1 MAVTK
6 KIEIDG
12 NPVEFKASAAIPRI
26 YRNKFGS
33 DFYKALMTLNDAI
46 KDQTEDASTLDGFSL
61 EMFEDLAFV
70 MWSAAHPEEKYD
82 SPDEWLDQ
90 FNTFSIYQI
99 LPELIDLWGH
109 EQQDHG
115 VCGKKTEEDRAAD
128 DDCSVYAQMRGAGAE
143 YRRSRSADD
152 RFRERHVQREKT

>member
-26 YRNKFGS
+26 YRNKFGR
-33 DFYKALMTLNDAI
+33 DVYKDLMTLNDAI

-70 MWSAAHPEEKYD
+70 MWSA
-82 SPDEWLDQ
+82 DQ

-99 LPELIDLWGH
+99 LPELIDLWGMNIRTT
-109 EQQDHG
+109 
-115 VCGKKTEEDRAAD
+115 VPAGKN
-128 DDCSVYAQMRGAGAE
+128 
-143 YRRSRSADD
+143 
-152 RFRERHVQREKT
+152 

>member
-12 NPVEFKASAAIPRI
+12 NQVEFKASAAIPRI
-26 YRNKFGS
+26 YRNRFGRDVYQDLATLS
-33 DFYKALMTLNDAI
+33 DAVGAND
-46 KDQTEDASTLDGFSL
+46 QEASNLDNFSL

-99 LPELIDLWGH
+99 LPELIDLWGMNI
-109 EQQDHG
+109 
-115 VCGKKTEEDRAAD
+115 KTTV
-128 DDCSVYAQMRGAGAE
+128 S
-143 YRRSRSADD
+143 
-152 RFRERHVQREKT
+152 ERKN

>member
-12 NPVEFKASAAIPRI
+12 VPVEFKASAAIPRI
-26 YRNKFGS
+26 YRNKFGR
-33 DFYKALMTLNDAI
+33 DVYKDLMMLNDAI
-46 KDQTEDASTLDGFSL
+46 KDQDEEESSLDNFSL
-61 EMFEDLAFV
+61 QMFEDLAFV

-99 LPELIDLWGH
+99 LPELIDLWGMNI
-109 EQQDHG
+109 
-115 VCGKKTEEDRAAD
+115 KTDVPAR
-128 DDCSVYAQMRGAGAE
+128 
-143 YRRSRSADD
+143 
-152 RFRERHVQREKT
+152 KN

>member
-26 YRNKFGS
+26 YRNKFGR
-33 DFYKALMTLNDAI
+33 DVYKDLMVLNDAI
-46 KDQTEDASTLDGFSL
+46 KDNTEDASTLDGFSL

-70 MWSAAHPEEKYD
+70 MWSAAHPDEKYD
-82 SPDEWLDQ
+82 SPDDWLDQ

-99 LPELIDLWGH
+99 LPELIDLWGMNI
-109 EQQDHG
+109 
-115 VCGKKTEEDRAAD
+115 KTTVPAR
-128 DDCSVYAQMRGAGAE
+128 
-143 YRRSRSADD
+143 
-152 RFRERHVQREKT
+152 KN